1 VPSRKSSIGW
11 KMRNLRGR
19 SLIHRLLAQALW
31 PAILTSYRYKL
42 QKFYFLSFFIAFF
55 YKTILVYIFV
65 IIFMN
70 ESFIVKIEVVSFY

>member
-1 VPSRKSSIGW
+1 MSD
-11 KMRNLRGR
+11 
-19 SLIHRLLAQALW
+19 
-31 PAILTSYRYKL
+31 TSTACSGIMASYFDQLKVK
-42 QKFYFLSFFIAFF
+42 KFYFLSFFIAFF